1 MSIQQNRT
9 VFRFYQTCQKGK
21 KGGFADG
28 RAAETL
34 SKYTSMRRKQRKRE
48 ETFKHTSMRRKQGK
62 SAEIDRSVL
71 TKSSEV
77 FQGMFEDRQ
86 DTDAC
91 ISARIKYYLHRAKTS
106 HWKLAK
112 ALGCSRDTV
121 FSYANGKISE
131 DRMNVAVLKKMA
143 AYFGTD
149 PYYFCNEYHVFV
161 DTVDVPEYLK
171 GIRKAKGMS
180 QREFCEKVQIPLAA
194 YKKYETGAVRIPGKY
209 YRVVANVGQD
219 RKVEL

>member
-1 MSIQQNRT
+1 
-9 VFRFYQTCQKGK
+9 
-21 KGGFADG
+21 
-28 RAAETL
+28 
-34 SKYTSMRRKQRKRE
+34 MRRKQRKRE
-48 ETFKHTSMRRKQGK
+48 ETDS
-62 SAEIDRSVL
+62 SVL

-86 DTDAC
+86 EMDAC
-91 ISARIKYYLHRAKTS
+91 ISARIKYHLHRTKTS

-112 ALGCSRDTV
+112 ALECSRDTV
-121 FSYANGKISE
+121 FSYANGKIPE
-131 DRMNVAVLKKMA
+131 DHMDIAVLKKMA
-143 AYFGTD
+143 AYFGTEE
-149 PYYFCNEYHVFV
+149 YYFCNEYHVFV

-180 QREFCEKVQIPLAA
+180 QREFCEKSQIPLAA